1 LNILERIPKEDLLL
15 HLLDLMNIKLIG
27 LLKEMIQHKI
37 FMNVDL
43 IIEELL
49 QIPKI
54 ILIWPLLIIVF
65 GLEDS
70 LLQMMKLEI
79 DLWQKWEK
87 KQLNKIKE
95 ILYLNKYNKLQ
106 L

>member
-1 LNILERIPKEDLLL
+1 LEKIPKEDLLL

>member
-1 LNILERIPKEDLLL
+1 LERIPKEDLLL

>member
-1 LNILERIPKEDLLL
+1 
-15 HLLDLMNIKLIG
+15 MNIKLIG